1 MPAVGELVKARGYA
15 APKIAYAEKSVTGT
29 GSFTASEF
37 GVRRIIAPLAAVI
50 TDAPGAIPSQTVE
63 ITGFTS
69 DRVDVVVIDHTTAA
83 GSEHAVSTTARTV
96 RVVVVG
102 E

>member
-1 MPAVGELVKARGYA
+1 MPVIGELAKARGRA

-29 GSFTASEF
+29 GDFAAADF
-37 GVRRIIAPLAAVI
+37 GLSRIIAPIAAFVVN
-50 TDAPGAIPSQTVE
+50 APSAVPTQTVE
-63 ITGFTS
+63 VTGWDST
-69 DRVDVVVIDHTTAA
+69 RVSVVVVDHTTAA
-83 GSEHAVSTTARTV
+83 GAEHAISTTARTV

>member
-1 MPAVGELVKARGYA
+1 MPVLGELSKARGHA

-37 GVRRIIAPLAAVI
+37 GLRRIIAPLAAVL
-50 TDAPGAIPSQTVE
+50 TNAPGAIPSQTVE

-83 GSEHAVSTTARTV
+83 GAEHAVSGTARTV

>member
-1 MPAVGELVKARGYA
+1 MPVIGELEKARGYA

-37 GVRRIIAPLAAVI
+37 GVRRIIAPLAAVL
-50 TDAPGAIPSQTVE
+50 TNAPGAIPSQTVE

-83 GSEHAVSTTARTV
+83 GAEHAISTTARTV

>member
-1 MPAVGELVKARGYA
+1 MPVLGELVKARGYVG
-15 APKIAYAEKSVTGT
+15 PKVAYAEKSVTGA

-50 TDAPGAIPSQTVE
+50 TNAPGAIPNQTVE
-63 ITGFTS
+63 IRGFTS
-69 DRVDVVVIDHTTAA
+69 DRVDVVVVDHTTVA
-83 GSEHAVSTTARTV
+83 GAEHAISTTARRV
-96 RVVVVG
+96 LVVVVG